1 MKDQSEIKDSFS
13 LLIIS
18 SIITIV
24 LWFIP
29 FFGFLTYP
37 FRLFVTFIHEAGHAL
52 AAMASLGGI
61 NQILIYANGS
71 GITETIG
78 GSSLLISSAGYL
90 ATALAGSGLLL
101 FLRRAR
107 NAKIAAIATSMLLLF
122 VTLFF
127 GGNLLTWIA
136 GLLLGGG
143 LMWLGLIARPRLTH
157 FVMSFLAIQLL
168 LNAFYDLKT
177 LMYISA
183 FEPMMGSDA
192 QNMAAATSGVIPA
205 VVWAVGW
212 TLIST
217 VILALTLIVYYK
229 SLKKPLEL
237 PSYDSPFLLEDN
249 PGSKVKNTF

>member
-1 MKDQSEIKDSFS
+1 MQDQSEVKDSFS

-29 FFGFLTYP
+29 FLGFVTYP

-52 AAMASLGGI
+52 AALASLGAV
-61 NQILIYANGS
+61 NQIEVYLNGS

-90 ATALAGSGLLL
+90 TTAVMGSGLLL

-107 NAKIAAIATSMLLLF
+107 NARVSAIGTSLLLLF

-127 GGNLLTWIA
+127 GGSLLTWVA
-136 GLLLGGG
+136 GLALGGG
-143 LMWLGLIARPRLTH
+143 LMWLGVKGRPKLSR
-157 FVMSFLAIQLL
+157 FMMSFLAIQLL

-192 QNMAAATSGVIPA
+192 QNMSAATGGLIPA

-212 TLIST
+212 TLISSA
-217 VILALTLIVYYK
+217 ILALTLIVYYK
-229 SLKKPLEL
+229 SLRKPAEL
-237 PSYDSPFLLEDN
+237 LDYNAPFMLED
-249 PGSKVKNTF
+249 PAGSKAEKTF

>member
-13 LLIIS
+13 LLIVS

-29 FFGFLTYP
+29 FLGFATYP

-52 AAMASLGGI
+52 AAIASLGGV
-61 NQILIYANGS
+61 NQIEIYANGS
-71 GITETIG
+71 GITETMG

-107 NAKIAAIATSMLLLF
+107 NAKIAAIGTSILLLF

-127 GGNLLTWIA
+127 GGNLLTWVA
-136 GLLLGGG
+136 GLMLGGG
-143 LMWLGLIARPRLTH
+143 LMWLGLTGRPRLAH

-192 QNMAAATSGVIPA
+192 QNMSAATSGLIPA

-212 TLIST
+212 TLFST

-229 SLKKPLEL
+229 SLKRPVEL
-237 PSYDSPFLLEDN
+237 PGYDSPFLLEDH
-249 PGSKVKNTF
+249 SSRKAEKTF